1 MMRFCKTMKLLLE
14 TGVSMLDSLKISATA
29 TANIAVEEVIMK
41 ARDGVRAGKPLSKM
55 LEEQDYIL
63 PLVPQMLSIGEES
76 GKVDE
81 MLGRAAKVY
90 EDELDTK
97 IKNISTLIEP
107 ILLLIMAGLVGVV
120 LAGTLMPIYSLVS
133 SI

>member
-1 MMRFCKTMKLLLE
+1 
-14 TGVSMLDSLKISATA
+14 MLDSLKISATA
-29 TANIAVEEVIMK
+29 TANLAVEEVIMK

-55 LEEQDYIL
+55 LENQDYIL

-90 EDELDTK
+90 EEELDTK